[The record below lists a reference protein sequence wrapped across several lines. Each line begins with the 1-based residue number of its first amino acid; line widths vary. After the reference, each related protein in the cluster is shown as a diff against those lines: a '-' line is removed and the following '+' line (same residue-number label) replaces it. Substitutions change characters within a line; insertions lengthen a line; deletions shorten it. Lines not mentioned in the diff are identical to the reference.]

1 MLTVEKVSYQ
11 NFKENLEQLKRY
23 IIKDTV
29 TFQKINNQSSVTI
42 FLSIGFEDK
51 RATVFNSKSKNF
63 SQAWATIQSQGWSFL
78 RMEKEQFTSLKIDIV
93 TDVIPVSVY
102 EFIQRITKTKKN
114 YFRQGVS
121 FNKDFKH
128 AFLEQEL
135 NGNAIIQI
143 DSKTKRGFI
152 NEKNLQ
158 KYIRNY
164 RSKLNPVNFNQV
176 EKVYI
181 FETKGYFF
189 ENNQCYSLKMG
200 DYDNGRRD
208 TELDANEVKMLVDS
222 GQKYLS
228 GLSKEDGSFVYG
240 YFSCF
245 DREINYYNM
254 LRHSSTI
261 YSMIEAYEF
270 NPTEEAAQAIK
281 NGIDFLIREKLYVPE
296 EQGTAYVIDE
306 VKEEVFE
313 IKLGANAAA
322 ILAMTKYTDI
332 FEDEQYIPIAQKLAR
347 GILQLQKEDG
357 RFVHVLNYPNLD
369 VKEEFRIVYYDGE
382 AAFALMRLYKIDKDD
397 KWLHAVEQAFE
408 FFIQNKHW
416 KHHDHWLSYCTNE
429 LTLYRPLRKYYTFGL
444 LNVRDK
450 LDYIYKR
457 ITAYPTFLE
466 LMMAAYRMVDRMKA
480 EGHQDLFSELEFD
493 ESKLEATIHRR
504 AEYQRNGF
512 FYPEFAMYF
521 KNPKRIA
528 GSFFIRHHSFRTRI
542 DDVEHFLSGYVA
554 YYNQFLDS

>member
-11 NFKENLEQLKRY
+11 NFKENLEQLKHS
-23 IIKDTV
+23 IIEDKV
-29 TFQKINNQSSVTI
+29 TFQQINNQSSVTI

-63 SQAWATIQSQGWSFL
+63 SRAWANINSQGWSYL
-78 RMEKEQFTSLKIDIV
+78 KNEKEQFTSLKVDIV
-93 TDVIPVSVY
+93 TDVTPVSIY

-114 YFRQGVS
+114 YFRKGVS

-135 NGNAIIQI
+135 NGNAVIQI

-152 NEKNLQ
+152 NERNLQ
-158 KYIRNY
+158 NYIRNH
-164 RSKLNPVNFNQV
+164 RPKLNPVNFKQV

-189 ENNQCYSLKMG
+189 EKNQCYSLKEG

-208 TELDANEVKMLVDS
+208 TALDANEVKMLIDS

-240 YFSCF
+240 YFSYF

-281 NGIDFLIREKLYVPE
+281 KGIDFLIREKVYMAE
-296 EQGTAYVIDE
+296 EKDTAYVIDE
-306 VKEEVFE
+306 VKENVFE

-322 ILAMTKYTDI
+322 ILAMTKYTEI
-332 FEDEQYIPIAQKLAR
+332 FEDEQYISIAQKLAR

-369 VKEEFRIVYYDGE
+369 VKEAFRIVYYDGE

-408 FFIQNKHW
+408 FFIQNNHW

-429 LTLYRPLRKYYTFGL
+429 LTLYRPLRKYYKFGL
-444 LNVRDK
+444 QNVRDK

-480 EGHQDLFSELEFD
+480 EGHQDLFSELDFD

-521 KNPKRIA
+521 KNPERIV

-554 YYNQFLDS
+554 YYNQFLDN